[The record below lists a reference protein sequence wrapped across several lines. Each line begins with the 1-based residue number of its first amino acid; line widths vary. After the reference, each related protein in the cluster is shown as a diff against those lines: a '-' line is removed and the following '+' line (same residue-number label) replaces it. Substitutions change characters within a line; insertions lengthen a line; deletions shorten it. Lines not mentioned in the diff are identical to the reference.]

1 MLKKVVFLGTGG
13 TIAGTAV
20 SAGDN
25 VGYQSAQVGVGQL
38 LASVPSLARQATAEC
53 LESEQVAQI
62 DSKNMDWAILQRL
75 SHRVEFH
82 LQRGDVGAVVITH
95 GTDTLEETAFFLS
108 RVLAAAQLADKPVV
122 LTCAMRPATAD
133 FPDGPQNLCDALVVA
148 QTPGACGVL
157 VVCAGEVH
165 AGPQVQKVHPYRV
178 NAFSSGESGPVGF
191 VEEGRVRWVRQVP
204 VMGAITDAGALAQ
217 RLAGNWPRVEIVIN
231 MVGVGGAT
239 VRALC
244 NANHGAD
251 APVRGLVVA
260 GTGNG
265 TLNHDMELALE
276 VVRVQ
281 GVRVV
286 VTSRCFS
293 GQLVVGRDAIPADPR
308 YLGLP
313 PVKARIALVL
323 ELLGLG

>member
-1 MLKKVVFLGTGG
+1 MFKKVVFLGTGG
-13 TIAGTAV
+13 TIAGTAA

-25 VGYQSAQVGVGQL
+25 VGYQSAQVGVAQL
-38 LASVPSLARQATAEC
+38 LASIPSLAGHAPTEC
-53 LESEQVAQI
+53 LESEQVAQV
-62 DSKNMDWAILQRL
+62 DSKNMDWAILQHL
-75 SHRVEFH
+75 SSRVQFH
-82 LQRGDVGAVVITH
+82 LQRADVGAVVITH

-108 RVLAAAQLADKPVV
+108 CVLPAIQLADKPVV

-133 FPDGPQNLCDALVVA
+133 FPDGPQNLRDAVVLA

-157 VVCAGEVH
+157 VVCAGDVY
-165 AGPQVQKVHPYRV
+165 AGPLVQKVHPYRV
-178 NAFSSGESGPVGF
+178 NAFSSGEPGPAGF
-191 VEEGRVRWVRQVP
+191 MEEGRVRWVRQVP
-204 VMGAITDAGALAQ
+204 AMGRTTDAVSFAQ
-217 RLAGNWPRVEIVIN
+217 KPVTDWPRVEVVTN

-244 NANHGAD
+244 SAVTGAD

-265 TLNHDMELALE
+265 TLNQDMEHALE
-276 VVRVQ
+276 VARAQ
-281 GVRVV
+281 GIRVV

-293 GQLVVGRDAIPADPR
+293 GQLVVGRDTTPADPR

-313 PVKARIALVL
+313 PIKARIALVL
-323 ELLGLG
+323 EILGLG

>member
-1 MLKKVVFLGTGG
+1 MLKRIVFLGTGG

-25 VGYQSAQVGVGQL
+25 IGYQSAQVGVAQL
-38 LASVPSLARQATAEC
+38 LAGIPSLALLVTADC
-53 LESEQVAQI
+53 LESEQVAQV
-62 DSKNMDWAILQRL
+62 DSKNMDWAIWQRL
-75 SHRVEFH
+75 SSRVQFH
-82 LQRGDVGAVVITH
+82 LQRVDVGAVVITH

-108 RVLAAAQLADKPVV
+108 RVLPAALLADKPVV

-133 FPDGPQNLCDALVVA
+133 FPDGPQNLRDAVVVA
-148 QTPGACGVL
+148 QAPGGRGVL

-178 NAFSSGESGPVGF
+178 NAFCSGAQGPVGF
-191 VEEGRVRWVRQVP
+191 VEEGGVRWVRP
-204 VMGAITDAGALAQ
+204 VSSMGALSDATSLVQCPASQ
-217 RLAGNWPRVEIVIN
+217 WPRVEVVIN

-244 NANHGAD
+244 SATSGAD
-251 APVRGLVVA
+251 EPVRGLVVA

-265 TLNHDMELALE
+265 TFNHDMAQALE
-276 VVRVQ
+276 VARAQ

-286 VTSRCFS
+286 VISRCVS
-293 GQLVVGRDAIPADPR
+293 GQLVVGKDTTPVDPK

-313 PVKARIALVL
+313 VVKARIALVL